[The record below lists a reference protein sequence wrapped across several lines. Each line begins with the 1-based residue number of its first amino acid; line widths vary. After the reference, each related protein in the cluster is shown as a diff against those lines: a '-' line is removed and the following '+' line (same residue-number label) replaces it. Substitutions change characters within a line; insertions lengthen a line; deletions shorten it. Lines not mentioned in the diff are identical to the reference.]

1 MINSIIIKNPTADQ
15 NFPLKE
21 KVVKIKVKSS
31 SGFFNEIPVLKK
43 GADINVSFEILGG
56 KKVSYSI
63 FLVIN
68 GADNL
73 VDSGNYNLSDATI
86 PIFKYSKNIFVS
98 SNKQSEY
105 LTLKPGQYGIKIKA
119 TEGGKSSSETVIIK
133 LVEEPAVNNAEI
145 PEGYFD
151 TEEPKA
157 NNLQIFGEITKPH
170 NLQVF
175 DDNFFKIDE
184 NGIPKNYIPINLQ
197 IKTTDKPKNKA
208 SYKIILRDTITKAE
222 APIDG
227 GNLLPF
233 LFNSKKSIFNV
244 LSPQEATIEILLP
257 LFKNGT
263 YQVYAYMEADEAKGT
278 SHTKTFSVNITKQVN
293 LPKTT
298 PEIPTEPLPPAPEQT
313 LPKPPLPAEPLPQA
327 PEQTLPKPPVKII
340 PLPPPE
346 IFGTEG
352 IGTIDVVDERI
363 KDLGLQAPYL
373 KTYLYQNGKN
383 KVLFQIE
390 KFFLISEDYDK
401 QIRKLQEQQQYK
413 IINNLVKELFLDRIS
428 ANIYMTENKPETFT
442 DIVNKSNLFKT
453 LIVSNNELN
462 FENYLDVNK
471 DYYFLVE
478 AEQGKT
484 TNENEKIYDYSGLQK
499 IKIIKD
505 EELYFIEN
513 NQVATVE
520 KFKGDFILGGPV
532 IETYTLKY
540 YDFIDKEKIKTFLG
554 KAFIESKFT
563 FPGYNLN
570 KVPGLIGSVDKLF
583 NLSEAKFDSSQNN
596 SKYIKLR
603 ITSKKTNR
611 KIDINLN
618 YSFKPEPQV
627 IKSFEEIK
635 SKDNKKLEINVSFSI
650 LKKAPVEFLQQFNFF
665 LQELRKF
672 IPIYNAENNLQI
684 YELSQQEN
692 KTDTIFSFAN
702 FNNWYE
708 FIISFSEYIKK
719 QNSNLKYD
727 VAVAILTTAIIKV
740 I

>member
-31 SGFFNEIPVLKK
+31 SGFFNEIPVVKK

-63 FLVIN
+63 FLVVN

-105 LTLKPGQYGIKIKA
+105 LTLKSGQYGIKIKA
-119 TEGGKSSSETVIIK
+119 IEDNKSSSEMVIIK
-133 LVEEPAVNNAEI
+133 LIEEPAANNAEI

-184 NGIPKNYIPINLQ
+184 NGIPKNYIPITLQ
-197 IKTTDKPKNKA
+197 AKTTDKPKNKA
-208 SYKIILRDTITKAE
+208 IYKIILRDIKTSAE
-222 APIDG
+222 SPIDD

-233 LFNSKKSIFNV
+233 LVDSKKSIFNF
-244 LSPQEATIEILLP
+244 LNPQEATIEILFP
-257 LFKNGT
+257 FFKNGT
-263 YQVYAYMEADEAKGT
+263 YQVYAYLEADGAKGT

-327 PEQTLPKPPVKII
+327 PEQTLPKPPAKII

-346 IFGTEG
+346 IFGTQG
-352 IGTIDVVDERI
+352 IGTVNVI
-363 KDLGLQAPYL
+363 KEKVEDLVIQAPYL

-390 KFFLISEDYDK
+390 KFFLISNKYDNH
-401 QIRKLQEQQQYK
+401 INKLQESLQYK
-413 IINNLVKELFLDRIS
+413 LINSLVKEKFIDGIF
-428 ANIYMTENKPETFT
+428 ANIYMSEEKPVNFV
-442 DIVNKSNLFKT
+442 DIVNESNIFKM
-453 LIVSNNELN
+453 LNISKNELN
-462 FENYLDVNK
+462 FQKYLDVNK

-478 AEQGKT
+478 AVQ
-484 TNENEKIYDYSGLQK
+484 ENNKNKIYDYSGLQK

-513 NQVATVE
+513 NEVASVE
-520 KFKGDFILGGPV
+520 TIKAVF
-532 IETYTLKY
+532 ETHYLKY
-540 YDFIDKEKIKTFLG
+540 YDFVDKEKIKTFLG

-692 KTDTIFSFAN
+692 KADTIFSFAN